1 MPNQDSTGPNGQGP
15 RTGRGMGNCN
25 GQGGTGAGRGAGR
38 GFGRGLGR
46 GGGRGMG
53 GRGLGINANQG
64 NSWIGTQLDN
74 LQAAIERLAERL
86 DKINKE

>member
-1 MPNQDSTGPNGQGP
+1 MPNRNGTGPNGQGT
-15 RTGRGMGNCN
+15 RTGRGLGNCS
-25 GQGGTGAGRGAGR
+25 GQGGSGIGRGTGR
-38 GFGRGLGR
+38 GMGR

-53 GRGLGINANQG
+53 GRGLGSSTSQG

-74 LQAAIERLAERL
+74 LQSAIERLAERL

>member
-1 MPNQDSTGPNGQGP
+1 MPNRNGTGPNGQGT
-15 RTGRGMGNCN
+15 RTGRGLGNCS
-25 GQGGTGAGRGAGR
+25 GQGGAEIGRGTGR
-38 GFGRGLGR
+38 GMGR

-53 GRGLGINANQG
+53 GRGLGSSTSQG

-74 LQAAIERLAERL
+74 LQSAIERLAERL